1 MTENTNKS
9 VFINGNK
16 NYFYQGA
23 VQRFKNDLKKCDV
36 KNINL
41 EDGKYLNPGYIFDI
55 KFKDN
60 NFTANIITHEE
71 HMRNEKEKFRQT

>member
-16 NYFYQGA
+16 ELFLSKGA

-41 EDGKYLNPGYIFDI
+41 EDGI
-55 KFKDN
+55 
-60 NFTANIITHEE
+60 
-71 HMRNEKEKFRQT
+71 